1 MQNKALRF
9 MRPSSPRSLQWSQNS
24 WKPKQKTKL
33 YHQFKPK
40 ESWTHVFVCLSENDD
55 NNVPTQDEKRVL
67 QLADLGETKI
77 VFSNKNGAFPHVRST
92 LEDHFPKLKDVQ
104 GAFKI
109 LRASGARSILELIPM
124 PPLGYT
130 VPFLKEALR

>member
-9 MRPSSPRSLQWSQNS
+9 MRQSSPRSLQWSQNS

-55 NNVPTQDEKRVL
+55 NNVPTEDEKRVL
-67 QLADLGETKI
+67 KI

-104 GAFKI
+104 GAFEI
-109 LRASGARSILELIPM
+109 LRASGARSILELIRM
-124 PPLGYT
+124 PSLGYT